1 MRVKH
6 HTSYREFLVGVA
18 KNCNIYITQD
28 KDEFVAAWRVK
39 PKRNLAEGY
48 WEADGEES
56 ILLEPIF
63 KPYATNWK
71 TSLITPRSTR

>member
-6 HTSYREFLVGVA
+6 HISYRQFLVSMA
-18 KNCNIYITQD
+18 RHCNVYITQD
-28 KDEFVAAWRVK
+28 EDEFTAAWKVK
-39 PKRNLAEGY
+39 PKMNAEGGY
-48 WEADGEES
+48 WEAEGEDS
-56 ILLEPIF
+56 ILLHPII

>member
-6 HTSYREFLVGVA
+6 HISYRRFLVTVA

-28 KDEFVAAWRVK
+28 EDEFVAAWKVK
-39 PKRNLAEGY
+39 PKINIEEGY
-48 WEADGEES
+48 WEVDGKDS

>member
-28 KDEFVAAWRVK
+28 KDEFVATWKTK

-48 WEADGEES
+48 WEVDGQDS